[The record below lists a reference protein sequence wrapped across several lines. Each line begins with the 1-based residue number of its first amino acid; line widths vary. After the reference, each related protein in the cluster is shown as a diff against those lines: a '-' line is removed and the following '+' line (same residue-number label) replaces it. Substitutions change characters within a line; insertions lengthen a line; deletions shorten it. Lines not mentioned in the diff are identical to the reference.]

1 MRKLTAVLAALMIV
15 CTQLSACAPGFVH
28 DRENGSADTDT
39 VSERTSVT
47 GVAEITLDAAKRWAE
62 ANGASA
68 QFTAAAASYWK
79 YGEITGIRPEVLYA
93 QAALETAYGN
103 FGGAV
108 TPDMNN
114 FAGIKTANAVGMA
127 REDHEAFPTID
138 DGVRA
143 HFNHMSAY
151 VGTQPI
157 GEVHGRYYTVKRLS
171 WAGTVKYVEELSGK
185 WCPREDYGNIIV
197 ENYLKPMYNY

>member
-1 MRKLTAVLAALMIV
+1 MRKLTTALAALVIL
-15 CTQLSACAPGFVH
+15 CTQLSACAPGFVR
-28 DRENGSADTDT
+28 DRDNDQAVPDAI
-39 VSERTSVT
+39 SERTAIIGS
-47 GVAEITLDAAKRWAE
+47 AEITLDAAKSWAE

-79 YGEITGIRPEVLYA
+79 YGELTGIRPEILYA

-114 FAGIKTANAVGMA
+114 FAGIKTADAVGMT
-127 REDHEAFPTID
+127 REDHESFPTID

-151 VGTQPI
+151 TGSQPV
-157 GEVHGRYYTVKRLS
+157 GEVHGRYNTVKRLS
-171 WAGTVKYVEELSGK
+171 WSGTVKYVEELSGK
-185 WCPREDYGNIIV
+185 WCPREDYGKIIV
-197 ENYLKPMYNY
+197 ENYLKMMYNY

>member
-1 MRKLTAVLAALMIV
+1 MRMLTAALAALIIL
-15 CTQLSACAPGFVH
+15 CTQLSACAPGVVH
-28 DRENGSADTDT
+28 DRDNSSAGTDVT
-39 VSERTSVT
+39 PERTAIIGAS
-47 GVAEITLDAAKRWAE
+47 EITLDSAKRWAE

-79 YGEITGIRPEVLYA
+79 YGELTGIRPEVLYA
-93 QAALETAYGN
+93 QSALETAYGN

-114 FAGIKTANAVGMA
+114 FAGIKTADAVGMA
-127 REDHEAFPTID
+127 REDHESFPTID

-143 HFNHMSAY
+143 HFNHMGAY
-151 VGTQPI
+151 VGTDPV
-157 GEVHGRYYTVKRLS
+157 GAVHGRYNTVKRLS
-171 WAGTVKYVEELSGK
+171 WAGTVKYVDELSGK
-185 WCPREDYGNIIV
+185 WCPREDYGKIIV

>member
-1 MRKLTAVLAALMIV
+1 MRKTTAALAALLLLT
-15 CTQLSACAPGFVH
+15 TQLSACAPDFSDGA
-28 DRENGSADTDT
+28 DNGARTEQQT
-39 VSERTSVT
+39 ERVPLI
-47 GVAEITLDAAKRWAE
+47 GAAEISLDSAKTWAE

-79 YGEITGIRPEVLYA
+79 YGELTGIRPEVLYA

-103 FGGAV
+103 FGGSV

-114 FAGIKTANAVGMA
+114 FAGIKKADATDMK

-143 HFNHMSAY
+143 HFNHICAY
-151 VGTQPI
+151 VGAQPI
-157 GEVHGRYYTVKRLS
+157 GEVHGRYYTVSRLS
-171 WAGTVKYVEELSGK
+171 WAGTVKYLDELSGK
-185 WCPREDYGNIIV
+185 WCPVPDYGELI
-197 ENYLKPMYNY
+197 EKNYLDKMYKY